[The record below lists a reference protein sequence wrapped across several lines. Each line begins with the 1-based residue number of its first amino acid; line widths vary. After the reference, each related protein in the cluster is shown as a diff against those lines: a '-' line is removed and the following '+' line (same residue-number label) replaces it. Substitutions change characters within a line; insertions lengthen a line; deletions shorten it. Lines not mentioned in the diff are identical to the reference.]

1 MRIFGDKIPISSW
14 NYAQESHNKEEL
26 ILGLGLGGD
35 LTLSASS
42 LASLGSSTLHAA
54 SSKNYISPSATV
66 QRRRLFSCLL

>member
-26 ILGLGLGGD
+26 ILALGVD
-35 LTLSASS
+35 LVLRASS
-42 LASLGSSTLHAA
+42 LASLGSSTLQGA

-66 QRRRLFSCLL
+66 RPRRLFSCLF